1 MAAAYT
7 NRLIKESPGD
17 RVFNVAT
24 HLYLWIIFVLVAYP
38 LLYVVSASFS
48 APSAVI
54 SGKVWLWPIEPTF
67 NGYAAVFKNK
77 QLVSGFANS
86 IFYMV
91 VGTMIN
97 LVMTV
102 MAAFPLSRK
111 ELHGRN
117 IFMAIFVFTM
127 LFSGGLIPNFLLIKD
142 LGILD
147 TRWAMLLP
155 VALSVWNVIITRTYF
170 QVTIPDELYEAAA
183 IDGCN
188 DFLFLLRMVLPLSA
202 PIIAVMSLYYGVGH
216 WNSYFNALIYL
227 KSPDLQ
233 PLQIVLR
240 NILVLNQLDPTMMQD
255 FEAQQ
260 RKQGL
265 VDIVKYAVIVVASLP
280 VLIIYPFVQKY
291 FVRGIMIGAIK
302 G

>member
-1 MAAAYT
+1 MEAHP
-7 NRLIKESPGD
+7 NRLMKESPGD
-17 RVFNVAT
+17 RIFNVAT
-24 HLYLWIIFVLVAYP
+24 YLYLAIVFVLVAYP
-38 LLYVVSASFS
+38 LIYVVSASFS

-54 SGKVWLWPIEPTF
+54 SGKVWLWPVEPTL
-67 NGYAAVFKNK
+67 NGYEAVFKNK

-86 IFYMV
+86 LFYMV
-91 VGTMIN
+91 AGTLIN

-111 ELHGRN
+111 ELFGRN
-117 IFMAIFVFTM
+117 LFMAIFLFTM
-127 LFSGGLIPNFLLIKD
+127 LFSGGLIPTFLLVRD
-142 LGILD
+142 LGLLD
-147 TRWAMLLP
+147 TRWAMILP
-155 VALSVWNVIITRTYF
+155 VALSVWNLIITRTYF
-170 QVTIPDELYEAAA
+170 QATIPDELYEAASM
-183 IDGCN
+183 DGCT
-188 DFLFLLRMVLPLSA
+188 DFRFLLRMALPLSA
-202 PIIAVMSLYYGVGH
+202 PILAVMALYYGVGH

-233 PLQIVLR
+233 PLQIILR

-255 FEAQQ
+255 FEVLQ

-265 VDIVKYAVIVVASLP
+265 ADIVKYAVIVVASLP
-280 VLIIYPFVQKY
+280 VLLIYPFVQKY

>member
-1 MAAAYT
+1 MAAYP

-24 HLYLWIIFVLVAYP
+24 HLYLWIVFVLVAYP

-54 SGKVWLWPIEPTF
+54 SGKVWFWPVEPTL
-67 NGYAAVFKNK
+67 NGYVAVFKNN

-91 VGTMIN
+91 IGTLIN
-97 LVMTV
+97 LAMTV

-111 ELHGRN
+111 ELYGRN
-117 IFMAIFVFTM
+117 LFMAIFVFTM
-127 LFSGGLIPNFLLIKD
+127 LFSGGLIPNFLLVRD
-142 LGILD
+142 LGMLD

-170 QVTIPDELYEAAA
+170 QANIPDELYEAASM
-183 IDGCN
+183 DGCN
-188 DFLFLLRMVLPLSA
+188 DFRFLLRMALPLSA
-202 PIIAVMSLYYGVGH
+202 PILAVIALYYGVGH

-233 PLQIVLR
+233 PLQIILR

-255 FEAQQ
+255 FEALQ
-260 RKQGL
+260 RNQGL
-265 VDIVKYAVIVVASLP
+265 VDIVKYAVIVVASVPL
-280 VLIIYPFVQKY
+280 LLIYPFVQKY